1 MTAPWI
7 KVPDPSFDQAYND
20 YISQFDYRVTVKLG
34 FTYTAKY
41 KEFTEWCEDRLG
53 IRYKDW
59 FLTSN
64 GKGYYTLLCRD
75 NKWMT
80 FLALTHIDIIV

>member
-7 KVPDPSFDQAYND
+7 KVPDPGFDQAYSD
-20 YISQFDYRVTVKLG
+20 YISNFDHKVTVKLG
-34 FTYTAKY
+34 YTYTSKY

-64 GKGYYTLLCRD
+64 GKGYYTLFCRD

-80 FLALTHIDIIV
+80 FLALTYVDIIV